1 MLSFPTLCA
10 MLPRVTFH
18 CTRGCYMAPR
28 PSTRAVTCLP
38 GLQPGLLHVTHS
50 GLLCVLRTLIM
61 VACPWLC
68 ALCTL
73 RFAPCFRLLPHSLNY
88 PLTHSLFPLPTSV
101 FPRPSSGAVTWH
113 PFRVVMCFAH
123 LDSGCLPLA
132 LSFPGLQPGLL
143 HVTLSGLLRVL
154 RTLIMVACH
163 WLCALCTLRFAPG
176 SRLLST
182 PLRKLRFV

>member
-1 MLSFPTLCA
+1 

-88 PLTHSLFPLPTSV
+88 PLTHSLFPLRSSV
-101 FPRPSSGAVTWH
+101 FPRPSTRAVTWH
-113 PFRVVMCFAH
+113 PFRVVTCFAH

-132 LSFPGLQPGLL
+132 LCAMHS
-143 HVTLSGLLRVL
+143 
-154 RTLIMVACH
+154 
-163 WLCALCTLRFAPG
+163 ALC
-176 SRLLST
+176 SRLPSSFNST
-182 PLRKLRFV
+182 PETAFCLNRVWRWFQNLFYRV